1 MSLYPKEILY
11 KLLLLHFNCFADVGV
26 GMWEIKRKRG
36 SEKEKGKAQTAES
49 SIIHPKKLNAYRL

>member
-1 MSLYPKEILY
+1 
-11 KLLLLHFNCFADVGV
+11 
-26 GMWEIKRKRG
+26 MWEIKRKRG